1 MRKQKGITLTGVIAW
16 AVVGFLGLLL
26 AFKIG
31 PPYMEYF
38 AIQKT
43 FKLIASDPEAASGKR
58 PPIEKAFALRAAID
72 DMSSISP
79 SDLQIEKDGDQVTI
93 SASYSKR
100 IALFAQV
107 SVCLDF
113 NPTSAGR

>member
-1 MRKQKGITLTGVIAW
+1 MRKQKGLTLTGTIAL
-16 AVVGFLGLLL
+16 AVALIFALLL
-26 AFKIG
+26 TFKIG

-43 FKLIASDPEAASGKR
+43 LRAIASDPEAASGKR
-58 PPIEKAFALRAAID
+58 GPIEKAFALRAAID
-72 DMSSISP
+72 DMPSISGP
-79 SDLQIEKDGDQVTI
+79 DLQIEKDGDQVTI

-100 IALFAQV
+100 IPLFGNV

-113 NPTSAGR
+113 NPSSAK

>member
-1 MRKQKGITLTGVIAW
+1 MRKQKGITLTGTIAW
-16 AVVGFLGLLL
+16 AVVAIIGLLV

-31 PPYMEYF
+31 PPYMEYY

-43 FKLIASDPEAASGKR
+43 LRIIASDPEAASGR
-58 PPIEKAFALRAAID
+58 RGPIEKAFALRSAID
-72 DMSSISP
+72 DMSSISA

-93 SASYSKR
+93 SATYSKR
-100 IALFAQV
+100 IPLFAQV

-113 NPTSAGR
+113 NPSSAK